1 MRPVVFVTRRIPEPG
16 LDLLRTACDVVV
28 NEEDRVLS
36 KAEIIEGVKGKD
48 ALLCLLTDE
57 IDAEVLDSNPG
68 LKVVA
73 DYAVGY
79 NNIDVEAATR
89 RKIPVTNTPGVLTET
104 TADFAWALLMSA
116 ARRVVESDRFTRAGL
131 FKGWAPM
138 LFLGCDVYA
147 KTLGIVG
154 FGRIGEAVSRR
165 ALGFSMEVLYYD
177 DRRRDPDE
185 EERLGVSY
193 VPFAELLRR
202 SDFISIH
209 VPLLDSTRHMFG
221 EAEFRAMKKTAI
233 LINTSRG
240 PVIDERAL
248 VAALK
253 ARQIAGA
260 GLDVYEDEPRLG
272 PGLAELDNVVLAP
285 HIASATV
292 ETRTRMAVMA
302 AENVLAAIRGEVP
315 PNIVNREVFM

>member
-1 MRPVVFVTRRIPEPG
+1 
-16 LDLLRTACDVVV
+16 VV

-240 PVIDERAL
+240 PVVDERAL

>member
-36 KAEIIEGVKGKD
+36 KAEIIDGVKGKD

-73 DYAVGY
+73 NYAVGY

-253 ARQIAGA
+253 AMQIAGA

>member
-240 PVIDERAL
+240 PVVDERAL

>member
-36 KAEIIEGVKGKD
+36 KAEIIDGVKGKD

-73 DYAVGY
+73 NYAVGY

-240 PVIDERAL
+240 PVVDERAL

>member
-36 KAEIIEGVKGKD
+36 KAEIIDGVKGKD

-73 DYAVGY
+73 NYAVGY

-253 ARQIAGA
+253 AMQIAGA
-260 GLDVYEDEPRLG
+260 GLDVYEDEPRLE